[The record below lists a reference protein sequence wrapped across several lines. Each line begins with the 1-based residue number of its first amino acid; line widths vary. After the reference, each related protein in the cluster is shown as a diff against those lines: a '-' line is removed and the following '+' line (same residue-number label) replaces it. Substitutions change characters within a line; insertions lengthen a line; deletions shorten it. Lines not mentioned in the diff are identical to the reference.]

1 MSAIVEEVK
10 LYSFALL
17 KNSRCHSLP
26 FHNSGHTLEVFNLCG
41 KIGLHEKLSAVNAEI
56 LNIAALFHDTGYAEV
71 YQGHEEV
78 SIKKAEDF
86 LRKIDYSASALQK
99 VLSCIEAT
107 KMPQQPSSLLQMI
120 ICDAD
125 LAHFADVNFP
135 EKNEALRKEWAACLN
150 RTFSDEKWL
159 KSSVAF
165 LESQQ
170 YFTKYGKDELEKGK
184 QRNLALLRSKLN
196 AL

>member
-1 MSAIVEEVK
+1 MGTIVEEVK
-10 LYSFALL
+10 LYCFALL
-17 KNSRCHSLP
+17 RNSRCSSLA

-41 KIGLHEKLSAVNAEI
+41 KIALQEGLSAVNAEI

-71 YQGHEEV
+71 YQGHEEF
-78 SIKKAEDF
+78 SKKKAEDF
-86 LRKIDYSASALQK
+86 LQKKNYSASGLGK
-99 VLSCIEAT
+99 VLECIEAT
-107 KMPQQPSSLLQMI
+107 KMPQRPFSLLQMI

-135 EKNEALRKEWAACLN
+135 EKNEALRKEWAECLD
-150 RTFSDEKWL
+150 RTFSDEEWL
-159 KSSVAF
+159 KSSVSF

-170 YFTKYGKDELEKGK
+170 YFTNYGKNELENGK
-184 QRNLALLRSKLN
+184 QRNLALLRQKLN